1 MYFRHPVTAR
11 GEANKCSIK
20 TYQKVQVLQ
29 EKMISRFLGASEMSP
44 DTFSSKLVTK
54 KLLIAER
61 LENLEFALA
70 TKPNPRT
77 LPAEV

>member
-1 MYFRHPVTAR
+1 
-11 GEANKCSIK
+11 
-20 TYQKVQVLQ
+20 
-29 EKMISRFLGASEMSP
+29 MISRFLGASEMSP